1 MLVDIQNRII
11 ELDRADFRSNIPL
24 MDELPK
30 GCTFLGTVIE
40 AIPVFNIDSY
50 ELFKEIRYSDYSF
63 NVYKDGEYLTV
74 WFGLHNVDSECLLD
88 WQVEQTNEGYKVVNA
103 RGFWNN
109 GDIIPFADIRILDD
123 HFETCDGIHTLYI
136 AKRPNLHY
144 AEYFENGSTKLRSSM
159 ISAVGIESNEA
170 RFEASPN
177 YYHNYFT
184 IHSDG
189 RSWTVEEYGV
199 FESEQDFIY
208 KTVANIVKWQE
219 PDKITMNDCT
229 HRTVYQKEVA

>member
-1 MLVDIQNRII
+1 MRVDIQNRII
-11 ELDRADFRSNIPL
+11 ELDRADFRFNIPL

-50 ELFKEIRYSDYSF
+50 EAFKEIRYSDYSF
-63 NVYKDGEYLTV
+63 SVYIDGEYLTT
-74 WFGLHNVDSECLLD
+74 WFGHHHVDSECLLD

-144 AEYFENGSTKLRSSM
+144 AEYFKNCSTHWRSSM

-170 RFEASPN
+170 RFETSPN
-177 YYHNYFT
+177 YFSGYFT
-184 IHSDG
+184 LTDSGHT
-189 RSWTVEEYGV
+189 WTIKKGGV
-199 FESEQDFIY
+199 SSNKEDFIQKQLKDILY
-208 KTVANIVKWQE
+208 WQSQVTE
-219 PDKITMNDCT
+219 VSFDGEVVFK
-229 HRTVYQKEVA
+229 KEVA